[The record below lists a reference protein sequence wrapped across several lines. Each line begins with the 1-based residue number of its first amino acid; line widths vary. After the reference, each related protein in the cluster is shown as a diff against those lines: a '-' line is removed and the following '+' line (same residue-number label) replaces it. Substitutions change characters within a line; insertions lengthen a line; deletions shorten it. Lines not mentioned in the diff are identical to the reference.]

1 MATILEDPRLRHR
14 WNQISQNAESATET
28 AAANIWTFQHKYISP
43 CFDSV
48 IFGIEKCIGTCYPNR
63 DERLWRRTRGR
74 AEASFDFYDDWDQD
88 DFSRSHG
95 LLGNWGND
103 ELGRLLAS
111 NRPHSNRVDNM
122 KQQPRRKRT
131 MSYGTRERC
140 KSLEHDP
147 TVIPSTSALG
157 FLGRLPF
164 KLGGTLRYKPSA
176 ADLQDHPGKSSAS
189 FRNKKEDEDLNAD
202 GDYKYRQDKG
212 KSHKRNRGST
222 MSSDQTSNSF
232 RSRRDLLP
240 SDEEEDAVPLSD
252 EFTLDVERRN
262 IGFGIE
268 EDIKKA
274 RAARGRQRST
284 NSSII
289 VSPIPQS
296 TSRSKILLD
305 GKQDLLTDSQSET
318 IGILSPAM
326 VQTSST
332 FVLREEE
339 SIVSFDKEIEEE
351 KQKARSL

>member
-14 WNQISQNAESATET
+14 WNQISQNAELATET
-28 AAANIWTFQHKYISP
+28 AAANIWTFQHKYINP

-48 IFGIEKCIGTCYPNR
+48 VFGIEKCIGTCYPNR
-63 DERLWRRTRGR
+63 DERVWRRSRGR

-88 DFSRSHG
+88 DNSRNRG

-111 NRPHSNRVDNM
+111 NRSHSNRVDSMN
-122 KQQPRRKRT
+122 QQPRRKRT
-131 MSYGTRERC
+131 MSYGTRGRC
-140 KSLEHDP
+140 KSLENDP

-176 ADLQDHPGKSSAS
+176 ADLQEHPGKFSAS
-189 FRNKKEDEDLNAD
+189 LRNKKEGESSNVDE
-202 GDYKYRQDKG
+202 GYKYKQDKRKG
-212 KSHKRNRGST
+212 HKRNRGST

-240 SDEEEDAVPLSD
+240 SDEEEDAVSLGD
-252 EFTLDVERRN
+252 EFALDVERRN

-268 EDIKKA
+268 EDTRQA
-274 RAARGRQRST
+274 RSERCGHSSR

-289 VSPIPQS
+289 ISPIPQS
-296 TSRSKILLD
+296 TSRSKLLLD
-305 GKQDLLTDSQSET
+305 GKQDVLTGSQSET
-318 IGILSPAM
+318 TDILSPVM

-332 FVLREEE
+332 FVLQEEE
-339 SIVSFDKEIEEE
+339 ARVAFEKETEEK